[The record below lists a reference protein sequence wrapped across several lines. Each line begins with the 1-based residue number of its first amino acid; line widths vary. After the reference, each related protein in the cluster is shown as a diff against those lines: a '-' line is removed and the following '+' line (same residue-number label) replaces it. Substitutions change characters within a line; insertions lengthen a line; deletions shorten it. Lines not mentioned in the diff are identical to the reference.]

1 MANIYNKINNVIVQL
16 SLPFSLFF
24 NFFIFIFAVSK
35 STVSTRQQLASV
47 AGFLSLTIE
56 SHTIPVPQLI
66 TTDCGVHLIP
76 LTKEI
81 GEIVVSIT
89 VVFVYFSICCPLVE
103 ICELTCSRA
112 ESLARLFKR
121 IM

>member
-1 MANIYNKINNVIVQL
+1 MADIYNKINNVIVQL

-47 AGFLSLTIE
+47 AGFLSLTME

-81 GEIVVSIT
+81 GEIVVSI
-89 VVFVYFSICCPLVE
+89 YYCSI
-103 ICELTCSRA
+103 
-112 ESLARLFKR
+112 RLFFNLLSVVRNLRVNVFQSR
-121 IM
+121 IPSSII